1 MSNKKNNATT
11 KAGLM
16 FNVRRVKDE
25 MNKHFEVQGKQKP
38 LCKAANVGLGA
49 VLETLTT
56 LLVQNALPLS
66 EENIANMVPL
76 NAVHIQRSLTLRP
89 DAMTHQGLS
98 CLFPFLARY
107 DNNTAYST
115 TIFTNDTLKQ
125 LVVRI
130 NDHVDMDPSA
140 YNLMTY
146 LLISVFFDMCNVG
159 RQFINYKVGEKK
171 DSDGKSSK
179 GSFTDKTV
187 QYVVENRFLDESLR
201 KTLLDEMHRAVSS
214 YNAEDEKDETEAEE
228 TEPEEK
234 PKSKEK
240 KKPAKEESEPE
251 EKTKSKKKSAK
262 KAPTDD
268 EEDESEPDEKPKKKA
283 PASDK
288 ASDKKKKSPPKEES
302 EEDTP
307 EDEEEEPPKKS
318 TKKKGK

>member
-11 KAGLM
+11 KAGLL

-115 TIFTNDTLKQ
+115 TIFDKKTLEQ
-125 LVVRI
+125 LVVRV

-146 LLISVFFDMCNVG
+146 LLVSVFFDMCNVG

-171 DSDGKSSK
+171 DADGKSSK

-187 QYVVENRFLDESLR
+187 QFVVENRFLDDTLR

-214 YNAEDEKDETEAEE
+214 YNAEDDKEETEAEE

-240 KKPAKEESEPE
+240 KKSSKKEESEPE
-251 EKTKSKKKSAK
+251 EKSKSKKK
-262 KAPTDD
+262 APVD
-268 EEDESEPDEKPKKKA
+268 EEESEPEEKPKKKA
-283 PASDK
+283 APE
-288 ASDKKKKSPPKEES
+288 KKKKSPPKEES
-302 EEDTP
+302 EEETP